1 MTNYSLETR
10 KAEIEKITKTILETL
25 EQNRV
30 ISVTDGITILDI
42 VKSYM
47 PIYKNLEDEAKRK
60 ASAEAISEY
69 SAPVAS
75 NCGCDC
81 GNDHSEEEYV
91 EEDIEEDVIDDLL
104 EAMVNKIYKAL
115 NLK

>member
-69 SAPVAS
+69 SVPVVP
-75 NCGCDC
+75 NCGC
-81 GNDHSEEEYV
+81 GNNPF
-91 EEDIEEDVIDDLL
+91 EEDEPEDEIEDDVVDDLL